1 MYTIQYTPDAEE
13 DIETLKTSGDK
24 TVLRKL
30 EQLIMELMEHPSRGT
45 GKPKLLKG
53 DLSGCYSRR
62 ITAKHRLVYRI
73 LDDRLLVLILSACSH
88 YDEK

>member
-13 DIETLKTSGDK
+13 DIESLKTSGNK

-30 EQLIMELMEHPSRGT
+30 EQLILELMEHPSTGT
-45 GKPKLLKG
+45 GRPKQLKG

-62 ITAKHRLVYRI
+62 ITGKHRLVYRI
-73 LDDRLLVLILSACSH
+73 FDDRVLVLILSACGH